1 MTQTNSKSKKAR
13 KVYINPKLKKV
24 MHELR
29 QKSNELKL
37 KLKGSEYVFLDDEGN
52 HLREIKNGFDG
63 ACSRAKI
70 YGLRFHDLRHTA
82 ATRMIE
88 GRASIVAVSKAL
100 GHSDIK
106 TTMRYTHIEDSLR
119 DAFEVLAQ
127 VRSNFRSNE
136 ITENS

>member
-1 MTQTNSKSKKAR
+1 MLTAMLVLDVR
-13 KVYINPKLKKV
+13 V
-24 MHELR
+24 MLELR

-37 KLKGSEYVFLDDEGN
+37 KSKELKPKGSEYVFLDDKGN

-70 YGLRFHDLRHTA
+70 QGLRFHDLRHTA
-82 ATRMIE
+82 ATRMVE

-106 TTMRYTHIEDSLR
+106 TTMRYTHLDDSVR
-119 DAFEVLAQ
+119 DAFKVLAQ
-127 VRSNFRSNE
+127 DRSKNRSNE
-136 ITENS
+136 NAKNS